1 MARYQQ
7 LGRRD
12 DPALEEGDDG
22 FTGFRSRVQPA
33 ALPPGLAR
41 YLENMRCDRGTL
53 RPRRGAKA
61 LSTAL
66 TLANPAIVLNFTLP
80 TATGI
85 YEVYDDQ
92 VRGSAVIATSG
103 NIEGVILAATNK
115 AYAYGAAFATV
126 NLANSAGAV
135 ITNSAGAAIEL
146 YHPAVASTQ
155 PIAQIAYP
163 AGETVES
170 TDTCHLEQFLNQVY
184 LFRGYQTAD
193 AFSLS
198 GITRSSSTATATS
211 AAAHGRTTGDWV
223 DVQGAAEDEY
233 NGIFQITVTSPTQF
247 TYTVDG
253 TPSTPATGTLTARP
267 CKPVMSWDLN
277 PNNAFVVVPSGY
289 HPTGGTK
296 IRMPAA
302 AWGIHYNRRWILPY
316 GKAPTEHILGDFG
329 EAATFDTQ
337 YAQLRILPGGVDWL
351 VGALP
356 YQLLRYLILY
366 RKSVHQVELSNTSG
380 TPVAIREITRA
391 FGCAARKSIAN
402 CGDVIL
408 WLSDQGVTGVQMVDQ
423 LNVVPLSLP
432 LSDRINDQIEAIN
445 WSAAAAVRGI
455 FWQNRYYLAVPTGSS
470 TRNNA
475 VLVFN
480 FLNRSADAPLGEWE
494 SIDTF
499 RGDFDVQE
507 FLVLDY
513 EGQKRLHAST
523 SFGYIFL
530 LEELEA
536 DEWASPSSAL
546 GTYPIPGK
554 AYLRDFRLGTRERK
568 RFCRAQLSANL
579 TLADAYSVDF
589 VGRNPDGRST
599 LQSYTAAA
607 TSDVHSNL
615 RVPGLRGAA
624 GTLEITTSAGR
635 PEIRSVTL
643 EATVADRQNE
653 TRV

>member
-1 MARYQQ
+1 MARFQPF
-7 LGRRD
+7 GRRD
-12 DPALEEGDDG
+12 DPSLEEGDDV

-41 YLENMRCDRGTL
+41 YLGNMRCDRGTL
-53 RPRRGAKA
+53 RPRKGTKA
-61 LSTAL
+61 ISTAL
-66 TLANPAIVLNFTLP
+66 TLANPAIVLDFTLP

-92 VRGSAVIATSG
+92 VRGSAVIATPG
-103 NIEGVILAATNK
+103 NVEGVILAATDS
-115 AYAYGAAFATV
+115 AYAYGAAFATLDLT
-126 NLANSAGAV
+126 NAADAV
-135 ITNSAGAAIEL
+135 VTDSDGHTIEL

-155 PIAQIAYP
+155 PIAEIAYP
-163 AGETVES
+163 AGETVEA
-170 TDTCHLEQFLNQVY
+170 TDACHLEQFLNQVY

-193 AFSLS
+193 AFSLT
-198 GITRSSSTATATS
+198 GITRSSTTATAT
-211 AAAHGRTTGDWV
+211 ADDPHGRTTGDWV
-223 DVQGAAEDEY
+223 DVQGADDDEY
-233 NGIFQITVTSPTQF
+233 NGIFQITVTNATQF
-247 TYTVDG
+247 TYTVTG
-253 TPSTPATGTLTARP
+253 TPATPTTGTLTARP
-267 CKPVMSWDLN
+267 CKPVLSWDMD

-302 AWGIHYNRRWILPY
+302 AWGIHFNRRWILPY

-337 YAQLRILPGGVDWL
+337 YAQLRILPGGIDWM

-356 YQLLRYLILY
+356 YQLLRYLVLY
-366 RKSVHQVELSNTSG
+366 RKSVHQVELSNTTG

-445 WSAAAAVRGI
+445 WAAAAAVRAI
-455 FWQNRYYLAVPTGSS
+455 FWQNRYYLAVPTGDSE
-470 TRNNA
+470 RNNT

-480 FLNRSADAPLGEWE
+480 FLNRGGDAPLGEWE

-513 EGQKRLHAST
+513 AGQKRLHAAT

-530 LEELEA
+530 LEEGEA

-546 GTYPIPGK
+546 GTYPIIGT

-579 TLADAYSVDF
+579 TAADAYSVAF
-589 VGRNPDGRST
+589 VARNPDRT
-599 LQSYTAAA
+599 VTIQNYTAAA
-607 TSDVHSNL
+607 TSDVHSHL
-615 RVPGLRGAA
+615 RVPGVRGAA

-635 PEIRSVTL
+635 PEIRSISL
-643 EATVADRQNE
+643 EATVADRTTS